1 MVYTE
6 FMGQGYHE
14 QVRMI
19 LGADETFCP
28 NSIIDSEV
36 NIGAMKM
43 MISGALE
50 SKPYLMMQ
58 PATEQRVEMVAKA
71 ARYYLAAVICLAL
84 KSRVKTAPF
93 NIPKY
98 RKDWEKKRKK
108 CVEKADAVMVRMMR
122 MG

>member
-1 MVYTE
+1 MYKE
-6 FMGQGYHE
+6 FMGEGYHE

-19 LGADETFCP
+19 LGADETLCP
-28 NSIIDSEV
+28 NKIIDADM

-50 SKPYLMMQ
+50 SKPYLLFQ
-58 PATEQRVEMVAKA
+58 GATEQRVEAIAKA

-84 KSRVKTAPF
+84 KSRTSAPPYDT
-93 NIPKY
+93 PKY

-108 CVEKADAVMVRMMR
+108 CADKGNSIMLRMMR